1 MPGRNDRQPHLFD
14 RPRNVRLLF
23 RLLYGACL
31 VLLALDFILHRHV
44 AHAWERLPGFYGL
57 FGFTAC
63 VTLVL
68 IAKQL
73 RRLLMRRED
82 YYDVDE

>member
-1 MPGRNDRQPHLFD
+1 MSDAGRRDYLFD
-14 RPRNVRLLF
+14 KPRNVRRLF
-23 RLLYGACL
+23 RTFYAACVILLT
-31 VLLALDFILHRHV
+31 LDFILHRH
-44 AHAWERLPGFYGL
+44 ATHAWEHLPGFYGL

-73 RRLLMRRED
+73 RRMLKRPEN

>member
-1 MPGRNDRQPHLFD
+1 MDGENRQEEYLFD
-14 RPRNVRLLF
+14 RPRNVRRLF
-23 RLLYGACL
+23 RVFYAAC
-31 VLLALDFILHRHV
+31 VILLALDFILHRH
-44 AHAWERLPGFYGL
+44 ATHAWEHLPGFYGL

-73 RRLLMRRED
+73 RRVLKRPED

>member
-1 MPGRNDRQPHLFD
+1 MDGNNRQEYLFD
-14 RPRNVRLLF
+14 RPRNVRRLF
-23 RLLYGACL
+23 RAFYAACVILL
-31 VLLALDFILHRHV
+31 VLDFILHRH
-44 AHAWERLPGFYGL
+44 ATHAWEHLPGFYGL

-73 RRLLMRRED
+73 RRVLKRPED